1 MFPSAFIIFRLT
13 NVNDTYK
20 GTRIVLAMWSMD
32 MRKWWMW
39 QVASKRKFLFRSWF
53 FYSLY
58 FKDNRKR
65 SGSQK
70 WSEIYV

>member
-39 QVASKRKFLFRSWF
+39 QVAS
-53 FYSLY
+53 
-58 FKDNRKR
+58 
-65 SGSQK
+65 
-70 WSEIYV
+70 